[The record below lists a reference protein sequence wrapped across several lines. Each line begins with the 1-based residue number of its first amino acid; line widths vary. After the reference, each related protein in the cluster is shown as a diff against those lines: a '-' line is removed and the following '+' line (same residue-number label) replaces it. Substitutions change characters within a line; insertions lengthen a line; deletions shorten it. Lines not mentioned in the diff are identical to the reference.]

1 MHPFPGL
8 RPATTSIAVV
18 GLVRNIRP
26 VGLGLGLW
34 LAG

>member
-1 MHPFPGL
+1 MLSFPAL
-8 RPATTSIAVV
+8 RPAITPIAVG